1 MQGLII
7 FIQNILVGAT
17 AQGRKGARAQRR
29 NGSMAQWLNDD

>member
-17 AQGRKGARAQRR
+17 AQGRKGATAQWL
-29 NGSMAQWLNDD
+29 NGSMAQ